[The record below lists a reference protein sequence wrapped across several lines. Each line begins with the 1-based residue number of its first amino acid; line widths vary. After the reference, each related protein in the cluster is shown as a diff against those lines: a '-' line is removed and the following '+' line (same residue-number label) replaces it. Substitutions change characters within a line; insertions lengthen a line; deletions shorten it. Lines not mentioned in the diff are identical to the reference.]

1 MVGEKEYEYECCIRP
16 GGQIFA
22 ITHLPEYYMDEFVL
36 LVGKYVYRMFVMFA
50 DGRGHRCGG
59 VGAL

>member
-1 MVGEKEYEYECCIRP
+1 MNAVLGQT

-22 ITHLPEYYMDEFVL
+22 ITHLPEYNMDEFVL
-36 LVGKYVYRMFVMFA
+36 LVGKYVYRMYVMFA
-50 DGRGHRCGG
+50 EDGRGHRCGG